1 MNDRWRRCAGTV
13 SAGRGFVAL
22 LAVLIMGACSST
34 PADEPPRRLQPLAP
48 GAEPTEML
56 LSVEQPVDTNANG
69 CVDAFRVVL
78 YLFAPDASVLSLWSE
93 GRLSLRLIVEDSVE
107 LARWE
112 FDEGDLMGSRQRM
125 PPGPG
130 YVLTVSLLDRP
141 SGDVF
146 PSQPAD
152 VLAEFTTP
160 QGAIVRRSVGGI
172 RIGGRK
178 PG

>member
-1 MNDRWRRCAGTV
+1 MTSERPHALRVVYVAMIACA
-13 SAGRGFVAL
+13 VAL
-22 LAVLIMGACSST
+22 CGGCASD
-34 PADEPPRRLQPLAP
+34 PADAPPPRLEPLAP

-69 CVDAFRVVL
+69 CVDAFRIVL
-78 YLFAPDASVLSLWSE
+78 YLFEPDASVLSLWSE
-93 GRLSLRLIVEDSVE
+93 GRLVVYLILDDSKKV
-107 LARWE
+107 ARWE
-112 FDEGDLMGSRQRM
+112 FDETALRAGRQKL

-130 YVLTVSLLDRP
+130 YVLTMSLLDTE
-141 SGDVF
+141 SGDTF

-160 QGAIVRRSVGGI
+160 KGTVVRRSVGGI

-178 PG
+178 PGG